1 MKQRINKKQWNEIS
15 EEHKEIFL
23 NSPYIIIDKTDL
35 PTIGQMIELL
45 GEDWFSIYKKPGF
58 NWMINWGKG
67 EEDIDRSSAKKEIVD
82 VLWEMVKY
90 KLNN

>member
-1 MKQRINKKQWNEIS
+1 
-15 EEHKEIFL
+15 
-23 NSPYIIIDKTDL
+23 
-35 PTIGQMIELL
+35 
-45 GEDWFSIYKKPGF
+45 
-58 NWMINWGKG
+58 MINWGKG